1 MYCADDREEERMLCP
16 FFEKDPVCRWVGGS
30 ALAVLGAEILVM
42 KLHSPSNFQI
52 TMESCSCPVHRAAP
66 TAP

>member
-30 ALAVLGAEILVM
+30 ALAVLSAEVLVM
-42 KLHSPSNFQI
+42 EGLVSDDV
-52 TMESCSCPVHRAAP
+52 EEVRRYCVA
-66 TAP
+66 